1 MHHTDPIFYDAISFS
16 CFEKISKCDCFFN
29 KRVNHSS
36 SCQIPIFPGKRS
48 EAVIVALKKAAQQIL
63 QKFRGK
69 QLWANSVQLS

>member
-1 MHHTDPIFYDAISFS
+1 MMLF
-16 CFEKISKCDCFFN
+16 
-29 KRVNHSS
+29 HS
-36 SCQIPIFPGKRS
+36 IALKKFPNVTVFLTKELTIAPAVRFQFLGGKRS